1 MFYANASIKN
11 FNRERFHFNLY
22 KIYGILIK
30 KCNNMYVKK
39 SVLKFKIDKGIIALI
54 Q

>member
-1 MFYANASIKN
+1 MFYANASIKILIESV
-11 FNRERFHFNLY
+11 FIFNLY

-30 KCNNMYVKK
+30 SVTICMKK